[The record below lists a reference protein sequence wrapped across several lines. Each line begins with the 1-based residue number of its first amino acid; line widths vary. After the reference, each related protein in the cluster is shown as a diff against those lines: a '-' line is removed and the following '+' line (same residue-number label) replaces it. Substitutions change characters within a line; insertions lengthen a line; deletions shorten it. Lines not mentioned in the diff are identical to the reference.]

1 MYQFNALQEEERKKT
16 LLMERLNGKLN
27 SSVHTQVD
35 LSLRE
40 ISSEQGGLC
49 GLAAIYQALD
59 STLLTKSQLRAMGYE
74 DLVEVMASSTDYD
87 ELTYVWDQWRKASGN
102 KYRWEVVVV
111 VVGQV

>member
-1 MYQFNALQEEERKKT
+1 MYQFNALQEEESKKT

-27 SSVHTQVD
+27 SSVHTQAD

-74 DLVEVMASSTDYD
+74 DLVEVMAEEMKMDMD
-87 ELTYVWDQWRKASGN
+87 DARKKSDAEMLMHLHDC
-102 KYRWEVVVV
+102 KYPIC
-111 VVGQV
+111 

>member
-1 MYQFNALQEEERKKT
+1 MYQFNALQEEESKKT

-27 SSVHTQVD
+27 SSVHTQAD

-74 DLVEVMASSTDYD
+74 ELVEVMAEEMRMDLDDATKKSDAEMLMHLHDCEYAT
-87 ELTYVWDQWRKASGN
+87 
-102 KYRWEVVVV
+102 
-111 VVGQV
+111 